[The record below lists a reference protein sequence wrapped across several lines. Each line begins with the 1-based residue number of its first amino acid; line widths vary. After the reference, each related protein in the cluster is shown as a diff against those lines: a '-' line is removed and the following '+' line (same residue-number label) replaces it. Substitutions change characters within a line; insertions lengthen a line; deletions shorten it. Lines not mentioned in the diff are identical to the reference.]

1 MTSPQ
6 HAPSISFPLRLA
18 IYIAGGIILA
28 LGITLNT
35 KTCLGVSPIVSVP
48 YCISVLAQ
56 FPLGILTFLFYG
68 FCILLQFLLL
78 RREFEPIR
86 LCQIFMSFVTS
97 LFIQVF
103 DTILPVPEPLPFRLL
118 LLTAAILLTGIGAA
132 MTVAMQICPNPADGL
147 AEVIGRKCGKTF
159 GFGKNLFDLISLAIS
174 AAIGLIFR
182 RQLIGIGVG
191 TILAMIFTGRVVA
204 LAQKPLNRLNELA
217 EYRKKC

>member
-103 DTILPVPEPLPFRLL
+103 DTILPVPEPLSFRLL

-132 MTVAMQICPNPADGL
+132 MTVAMQICPNPAGGSHRQ
-147 AEVIGRKCGKTF
+147 EVRK
-159 GFGKNLFDLISLAIS
+159 NVRI
-174 AAIGLIFR
+174 
-182 RQLIGIGVG
+182 
-191 TILAMIFTGRVVA
+191 
-204 LAQKPLNRLNELA
+204 
-217 EYRKKC
+217 RKKSLRSHQSRDLRRHRTHISPAAHRNRRRNDSRYDLHRKSRGSDAETAESAE

>member
-132 MTVAMQICPNPADGL
+132 MTVAMQICPNPADRAGGSHRQ
-147 AEVIGRKCGKTF
+147 EVRK
-159 GFGKNLFDLISLAIS
+159 NVRI
-174 AAIGLIFR
+174 
-182 RQLIGIGVG
+182 
-191 TILAMIFTGRVVA
+191 
-204 LAQKPLNRLNELA
+204 
-217 EYRKKC
+217 RKKSLRSHQSRDLRRHRTHISPAAHRNRRRNDSRYDLHRKSRGSDAETAESAERTG

>member
-6 HAPSISFPLRLA
+6 HAQSISIPLRLA
-18 IYIAGGIILA
+18 SYIAGGIILA
-28 LGITLNT
+28 LGLTLNT
-35 KTCLGVSPIVSVP
+35 KTCLGVLPIVSVP

-204 LAQKPLNRLNELA
+204 LTQKPLNRLNEPA

>member
-35 KTCLGVSPIVSVP
+35 KTCLGVSAIVSVP

-132 MTVAMQICPNPADGL
+132 MTVAMQICPNPADGWRKSSAGS
-147 AEVIGRKCGKTF
+147 AEKRSDSEK
-159 GFGKNLFDLISLAIS
+159 ISSIS
-174 AAIGLIFR
+174 SVSRSPPPSDSYFAGSSSESASERFL
-182 RQLIGIGVG
+182 L
-191 TILAMIFTGRVVA
+191 
-204 LAQKPLNRLNELA
+204 
-217 EYRKKC
+217 

>member
-78 RREFEPIR
+78 R
-86 LCQIFMSFVTS
+86 
-97 LFIQVF
+97 
-103 DTILPVPEPLPFRLL
+103 
-118 LLTAAILLTGIGAA
+118 
-132 MTVAMQICPNPADGL
+132 
-147 AEVIGRKCGKTF
+147 
-159 GFGKNLFDLISLAIS
+159 KNLNRS
-174 AAIGLIFR
+174 ASAR
-182 RQLIGIGVG
+182 SS
-191 TILAMIFTGRVVA
+191 
-204 LAQKPLNRLNELA
+204 
-217 EYRKKC
+217 